1 MWRQRALQVVLV
13 VVGLFFSAAVLP
25 LYWGLHSPE
34 GSDTGDT
41 MMMSLYLTM
50 GIFILIAVRKPAEH
64 RSMIAFVAWSS
75 FAHAVTM
82 GTQGLEIPSERTGFL
97 IGSGV
102 LVVIGVVLLAL
113 APAKRK
119 QEITTAVTA

>member
-1 MWRQRALQVVLV
+1 MWRERVLRVVLV
-13 VVGLFFSAAVLP
+13 VLGLFFSAAILP
-25 LYWGLHSPE
+25 LIWGLRDPV

-50 GIFILIAVRKPAEH
+50 GVFLLIAVRRPEEH

-82 GTQGLEIPSERTGFL
+82 GTQGLEIPVQREGFL
-97 IGSGV
+97 IGSAV
-102 LVVIGVVLLAL
+102 LLVIGVVLLVL
-113 APAKRK
+113 MPAKK
-119 QEITTAVTA
+119 QKEAVVVTA

>member
-1 MWRQRALQVVLV
+1 MWRQRTLQAVMVAL
-13 VVGLFFSAAVLP
+13 GLFFSLAILP
-25 LYWGLHSPE
+25 LIGGLRDPA

-41 MMMSLYLTM
+41 MMMSLYVTM
-50 GIFILIAVRKPAEH
+50 GIFLLIAVRRPAEH

-82 GTQGLEIPSERTGFL
+82 GTQGLEIPAQRDGFL

-102 LVVIGVVLLAL
+102 LVVIGAVLLAL
-113 APAKRK
+113 MPAKKRV
-119 QEITTAVTA
+119 ESGAPVTA

>member
-1 MWRQRALQVVLV
+1 MWRERVLRIVLV
-13 VVGLFFSAAVLP
+13 VLGLFFSAAILP
-25 LYWGLHSPE
+25 LIGGLRDPM

-50 GIFILIAVRKPAEH
+50 GVFLLIAVRRPEEH

-82 GTQGLEIPSERTGFL
+82 GTQGLEIPVQREGFL
-97 IGSGV
+97 IGSAV
-102 LVVIGVVLLAL
+102 LVVIGVVLLVL
-113 APAKRK
+113 MPAKKRV
-119 QEITTAVTA
+119 ESGAAIAA